1 MLLIFGADKQPD
13 FKEERISVVSL
24 EATAIS
30 EEASE
35 PGSAERER
43 TKEQP
48 VPPQPAPEEPLPSEP
63 PPAAEPKAAPTMQPP
78 DEPPPSPAITRNAVR
93 PSGRPARSEEPRVG
107 KEGVSKGR
115 YRWVSD
121 PSKKKK

>member
-48 VPPQPAPEEPLPSEP
+48 VPPQTAPEAPLPSEP
-63 PPAAEPKAAPTMQPP
+63 PPAAEPKAAPTMPPP
-78 DEPPPSPAITRNAVR
+78 DEPPRT
-93 PSGRPARSEEPRVG
+93 EEHRG
-107 KEGVSKGR
+107 GTEGVSTCR
-115 YRWVSD
+115 SRWA
-121 PSKKKK
+121 P

>member
-43 TKEQP
+43 TKAQP
-48 VPPQPAPEEPLPSEP
+48 VPPQPAPEDQLPP
-63 PPAAEPKAAPTMQPP
+63 AHPPAAEPKSATTMPPP
-78 DEPPPSPAITRNAVR
+78 DEQPHTHSIPRTTVR
-93 PSGRPARSEEPRVG
+93 PSGGPATRPH
-107 KEGVSKGR
+107 
-115 YRWVSD
+115 
-121 PSKKKK
+121 